1 MFRSLF
7 KIVYLSFTSGK
18 MIRLL
23 LIITSVFFTA
33 CVSRAP
39 QKAITKKKNRMTCF
53 ERLDTADANKRILEY
68 RKKEEQE
75 FLNVRFMTPAIDC
88 SYTDSMGYVIY
99 LEKNDDGYLK
109 KRWREDSLFGEYR
122 YYFLNGNIQESGE
135 YFLREF
141 KCGVWREYDIEGNLI
156 KETDMDKPYKKY
168 SWQNI
173 LLFIKNRNIDLYDEQ
188 TSLDRYVDELNVPY
202 WYISWRD
209 KEKKVFRGI
218 TIDARNGQIIADD
231 VLQRVECLTDY

>member
-7 KIVYLSFTSGK
+7 RIVYLSFTSGK

-33 CVSRAP
+33 YVSRAP
-39 QKAITKKKNRMTCF
+39 QKTITKKKNRMTCF

-75 FLNVRFMTPAIDC
+75 FPEEQFIDPATDC
-88 SYTDSMGYVIY
+88 EFTDSMGYVIY

-156 KETDMDKPYKKY
+156 KETDMDKPYRMY

-173 LLFIKNRNIDLYDEQ
+173 LLFIKEHNIDLYDEQ
-188 TSLDRYVDELNVPY
+188 TFVDRYVDELNVPY
-202 WYISWRD
+202 WYVRWRNMD
-209 KEKKVFRGI
+209 KHIFRGV
-218 TIDARNGQIIADD
+218 TIDARNGRVVEDD
-231 VLQRVECLTDY
+231 MLQPEK

>member
-1 MFRSLF
+1 
-7 KIVYLSFTSGK
+7 

-39 QKAITKKKNRMTCF
+39 QKTITKKKNRMTCF

-68 RKKEEQE
+68 RKRKEQE
-75 FLNVRFMTPAIDC
+75 FPEDQFIGPAIDC
-88 SYTDSMGYVIY
+88 RYTDSMGYVVY
-99 LEKNDDGYLK
+99 LCKNDSGYLK
-109 KRWREDSLFGEYR
+109 MRWRKGGLFGEYR

-156 KETDMDKPYKKY
+156 KETDMDKPYRMY

-173 LLFIKNRNIDLYDEQ
+173 LLFIKEHNIDLYDEQ
-188 TSLDRYVDELNVPY
+188 TFVDRYVDELNVPY
-202 WYISWRD
+202 WYVRWRNMD
-209 KEKKVFRGI
+209 KHIFRGV
-218 TIDARNGQIIADD
+218 TIDARNGRVVGDD
-231 VLQRVECLTDY
+231 ILQPEK

>member
-1 MFRSLF
+1 
-7 KIVYLSFTSGK
+7 
-18 MIRLL
+18 
-23 LIITSVFFTA
+23 
-33 CVSRAP
+33 
-39 QKAITKKKNRMTCF
+39 MTCF

-75 FLNVRFMTPAIDC
+75 FPEEQFIDPATDC
-88 SYTDSMGYVIY
+88 EFTDSMGYVIY

-173 LLFIKNRNIDLYDEQ
+173 LLFIKEHNIDLYDEQ
-188 TSLDRYVDELNVPY
+188 TFVDRYVDELNVPY
-202 WYISWRD
+202 WYVRWRNMD
-209 KEKKVFRGI
+209 IHIFRGV
-218 TIDARNGQIIADD
+218 TIDARNGRVVGDD
-231 VLQRVECLTDY
+231 ILQPEK

>member
-156 KETDMDKPYKKY
+156 KETDMDKPYRMY

-173 LLFIKNRNIDLYDEQ
+173 LLFIKEHNIDLYDEQ
-188 TSLDRYVDELNVPY
+188 TFVDRYVDELNVPY
-202 WYISWRD
+202 WYVRWRNMD
-209 KEKKVFRGI
+209 IHIFRGV
-218 TIDARNGQIIADD
+218 TIDARNGRVVEDD
-231 VLQRVECLTDY
+231 ILQPEK

>member
-99 LEKNDDGYLK
+99 LEKNDDG
-109 KRWREDSLFGEYR
+109 
-122 YYFLNGNIQESGE
+122 
-135 YFLREF
+135 
-141 KCGVWREYDIEGNLI
+141 
-156 KETDMDKPYKKY
+156 
-168 SWQNI
+168 
-173 LLFIKNRNIDLYDEQ
+173 
-188 TSLDRYVDELNVPY
+188 
-202 WYISWRD
+202 
-209 KEKKVFRGI
+209 
-218 TIDARNGQIIADD
+218 
-231 VLQRVECLTDY
+231 

>member
-39 QKAITKKKNRMTCF
+39 QKTITKKKNRMTCF

-156 KETDMDKPYKKY
+156 KETDMDKPYRMY

-173 LLFIKNRNIDLYDEQ
+173 LLFIKEHNIDLYDEQ
-188 TSLDRYVDELNVPY
+188 TFVDRYVDELNVPY
-202 WYISWRD
+202 WYVRWRNMD
-209 KEKKVFRGI
+209 KHIFRGV
-218 TIDARNGQIIADD
+218 TIDARNGRVVEDD
-231 VLQRVECLTDY
+231 MLQPEK